1 MNYTITLH
9 LISSFGQHLLE
20 AEKAPATIEKYI
32 RDVTVFF
39 RFAGNTE
46 ITKEVLIAYKEQLL
60 KEYKPASIN
69 SMLAALNHFFAYCG
83 WELHI
88 KALKVQ
94 RSMFLDETKEL
105 TKDEYF
111 RLLDAAKRQKKEQLW
126 LLIQTLCA
134 TGIRVSE
141 LQFITVEAAR
151 QGSTD
156 IQCKG
161 KNRTILLPSS
171 LRKELLRYAKARK
184 IKSGPIF
191 LTRTGR
197 MMNRSNIWRALKAL
211 CKAAGVLASKV
222 FPHNLRHLFAT
233 AFYEAAKDISRLADV
248 LGHSSINTTRIYIT
262 TSGCLHRQIM
272 DGLGLVQQTGQMAF
286 TT

>member
-1 MNYTITLH
+1 MSYMITPH

-20 AEKAPATIEKYI
+20 AEKAPATIEKYL
-32 RDVTVFF
+32 RDVTAFF

-46 ITKEVLIAYKEQLL
+46 ITKEVLIAYKEHLL

-83 WELHI
+83 WDLHV

-94 RSMFLDETKEL
+94 HAVFLDEAKEL
-105 TKDEYF
+105 TKEEYF
-111 RLLDAAKRQKKEQLW
+111 RLLDAAKRQKNERLW

-141 LQFITVEAAR
+141 LQFITVEAAK
-151 QGSTD
+151 QGSTA
-156 IQCKG
+156 IRCKG
-161 KNRTILLPSS
+161 KNRTILLPGS
-171 LRKELLRYAKARK
+171 LRKELLRYAKVRK
-184 IKSGPIF
+184 IKAGSIF

-211 CKAAGVLASKV
+211 WKTAGVLASKV

-272 DGLGLVQQTGQMAF
+272 DGLGLVQQSSQMAF